1 MMEGS
6 DWWPGCCGCYQF
18 PQKAQYVFYRESE
31 RMTCERSMTEGSDS
45 GSVWTWGWC
54 WRTCGW
60 HRG

>member
-18 PQKAQYVFYRESE
+18 PQKSQYVFYPESE

-45 GSVWTWGWC
+45 GSV
-54 WRTCGW
+54 
-60 HRG
+60 